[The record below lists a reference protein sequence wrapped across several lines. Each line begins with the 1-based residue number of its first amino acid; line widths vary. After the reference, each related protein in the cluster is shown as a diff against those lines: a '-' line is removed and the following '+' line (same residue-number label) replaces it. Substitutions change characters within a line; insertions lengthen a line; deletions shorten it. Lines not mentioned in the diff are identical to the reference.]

1 MPKLILTV
9 NQPVDAQVKAKL
21 AEGLTALTAE
31 HLKKVPAVTMVNI
44 QDNLS
49 DWYINSSKNDG
60 ETLSYDLLIQIT
72 AGTNSDEEKEAW
84 LAATNALLRQ
94 ELGVNHELPN
104 YITILDVDGKSWG
117 WNGLSQYARLNK

>member
-49 DWYINSSKNDG
+49 DWYINSSKNG
-60 ETLSYDLLIQIT
+60 SETLSYDLLIQIT